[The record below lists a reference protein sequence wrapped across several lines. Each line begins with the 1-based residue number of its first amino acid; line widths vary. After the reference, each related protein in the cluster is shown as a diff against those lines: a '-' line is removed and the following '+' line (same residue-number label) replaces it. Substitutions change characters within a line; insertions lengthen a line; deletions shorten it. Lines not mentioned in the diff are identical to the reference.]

1 MNKYDRDG
9 TFFWFLI
16 IIVIAA
22 LLIYIIGTPEEKQTA
37 KDVEDNVIADEIV
50 EGLEEAAEVAEIK
63 PLCDYYLPECELSPQ
78 LQKAVYNACNDTGI
92 PFGVALGLIEVES
105 EFNPYAVNAKSG
117 CYGLCQLHPKY
128 FPTDLSPEENIETGI
143 KYLAR
148 IYGNNGGDMEKA
160 LTIYYAGHDN
170 GSRRYAKKVLQA
182 AAIWD
187 EYLCNEF

>member
-1 MNKYDRDG
+1 MLIAVIILATFG
-9 TFFWFLI
+9 TQ
-16 IIVIAA
+16 
-22 LLIYIIGTPEEKQTA
+22 EEKQTA

-50 EGLEEAAEVAEIK
+50 EGLEEAAEIAEIK
-63 PLCDYYLPECELSPQ
+63 PLRDYYLPECKLSPE

-92 PFGVALGLIEVES
+92 PFGIALGLIEVES
-105 EFNPYAVNAKSG
+105 GFNPYAVNAKSG

-160 LTIYYAGHDN
+160 LTIYYAGHDT
-170 GSRRYAKKVLQA
+170 GSRSYANKVLRA

-187 EYLCNEF
+187 EYLCNYF